1 MGKQRKTEEAI
12 LERICKLKQER
23 KAIVNNGEPLEE
35 RKIALQEVDREMALL
50 KAEVDVLSTKTKNK
64 TWGRIKAMVDFG
76 DGPKP
81 FEIIIKDRSP
91 EKARDNTLFVSKDT
105 DLACKLVLAKI
116 NSIILSKMLEIR
128 ILDKNF

>member
-1 MGKQRKTEEAI
+1 LAKQRKTEEAI

-50 KAEVDVLSTKTKNK
+50 KAEVDALSTKTKNK